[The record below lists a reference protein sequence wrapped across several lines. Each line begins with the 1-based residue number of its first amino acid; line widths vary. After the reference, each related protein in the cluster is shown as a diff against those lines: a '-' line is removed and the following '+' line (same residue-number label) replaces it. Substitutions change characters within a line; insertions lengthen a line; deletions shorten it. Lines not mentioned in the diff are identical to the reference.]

1 MALFPDGR
9 KRGNGPKKTRQGVGR
24 STKFG
29 IKPQTHLGMFPSTK
43 AIKRYKK
50 KSRGQGK

>member
-29 IKPQTHLGMFPSTK
+29 TKPQTHAGMFPSTK